1 MWQCED
7 FSWADPAGNI
17 PENLHEV
24 TIMADIFISY
34 AREDLERVRP
44 IVRLIEAAGWSVF
57 WDRTIPAGMT
67 WRQHIGRALD
77 EANGRNGPVGIG
89 VGKG

>member
-1 MWQCED
+1 MWQCKGS
-7 FSWADPAGNI
+7 FRADPAGSI

-34 AREDLERVRP
+34 AREDLEKVRP
-44 IVRLIEAAGWSVF
+44 IVRLIEAAGWSAF
-57 WDRTIPAGMT
+57 WDRTIPSGMT

-77 EANGRNGPVGIG
+77 DA
-89 VGKG
+89 K